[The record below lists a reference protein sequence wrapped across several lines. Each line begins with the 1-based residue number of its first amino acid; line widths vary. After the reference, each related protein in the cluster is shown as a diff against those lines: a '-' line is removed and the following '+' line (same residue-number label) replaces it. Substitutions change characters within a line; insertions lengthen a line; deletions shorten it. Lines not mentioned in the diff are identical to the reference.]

1 MLDIGKFETARCNGI
16 DDFLRPSHLLSDQAK
31 MACDALRKFVDNAIL
46 PHEDTLDD
54 YWDWTERENDTFIHD
69 IIKTLYVDF
78 GIQKMLFPQELGGLG
93 GGSFT
98 DSYALVE
105 ELARGDLGICTEAF
119 MNVWGIMPIAPPT
132 PNEILLKKFAPRVC
146 GDKVFQ
152 VCSCVTEPHGG
163 GSIEDFKLKGSQIK
177 TRARLENNEWVI
189 NGHKLWA
196 SGFREADLYR
206 VVCFVEGKDFPEN
219 IAQIYVPADTP
230 GVERSK
236 PYKKM
241 GCSIDTNGDVW
252 FDNVRVPLE
261 NRAHEDP
268 TEDLKSL
275 IVNLTPG
282 RLASVAMTLGIMK
295 RAYQLLKQHVDHR
308 EIAGIPMKE
317 HGVIVHE
324 LGQIAEDIL
333 TVEAY
338 LYSVAQRLDLPEVYG
353 SPWEYKNYVL
363 VAAVKKTA
371 SDIGVRM
378 VNRALE
384 LMGSLGYSREGRL
397 EKLVRDMKI
406 TQIWVGGPLL
416 YLTDLARYYFGTE
429 TI

>member
-1 MLDIGKFETARCNGI
+1 MLDIGKFETAKCKGI
-16 DDFLRPSHLLSDQAK
+16 DDFLRPNHMISEQAK
-31 MACDALRKFVDNAIL
+31 MACEALRKFVDKEIL
-46 PHEDTLDD
+46 PHEAELDD
-54 YWDWTERENDTFIHD
+54 YWDWTEREERTFIQD
-69 IIKTLYVDF
+69 IIQKLYVDF
-78 GIQKMLFPQELGGLG
+78 GIQKTLFPTELGGLG
-93 GGSFT
+93 GSSNV
-98 DSYALVE
+98 DANAIVE
-105 ELARGDLGICTEAF
+105 EVARGDLGICCEAF
-119 MNVWGIMPIAPPT
+119 MNVWGLMPIAPPT
-132 PNEILLKKFAPRVC
+132 PNEFLLKKFAPLLC
-146 GDKVFQ
+146 GDKAFQ
-152 VCSCVTEPHGG
+152 VASCVTEPHGG
-163 GSIEDFKLKGSQIK
+163 GSVEDFKLKGSQIR
-177 TRARLENNEWVI
+177 TRARLEGDEWVI

-206 VVCFVEGKDFPEN
+206 VLCFVEGEEFPRN

-230 GVERSK
+230 GVEKSK
-236 PYKKM
+236 PYRKM

-252 FDNVRVPLE
+252 FDNVRVPKE

-268 TEDLKSL
+268 EEDLKSL
-275 IVNLTPG
+275 IVNLTIG
-282 RLASVAMTLGIMK
+282 RLPSVAMTLGIMK
-295 RAYQLLKQHVDHR
+295 RGYQILKDYVDNR
-308 EIAGIPMKE
+308 EIAGKPMKE

-333 TVEAY
+333 AVEGY
-338 LYSVAQRLDLPEVYG
+338 LYAVAERLDHPEVYG
-353 SPWEYKNYVL
+353 DPWDYKNLVV

-371 SDIGVRM
+371 SDIGFRM

-384 LMGSLGYSREGRL
+384 LMGSFGYSREGRM